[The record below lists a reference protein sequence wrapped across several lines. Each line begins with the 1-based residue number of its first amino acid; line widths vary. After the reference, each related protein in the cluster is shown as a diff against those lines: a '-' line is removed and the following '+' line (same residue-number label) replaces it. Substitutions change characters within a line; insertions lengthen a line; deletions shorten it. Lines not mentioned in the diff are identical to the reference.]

1 MGARL
6 DVELAAVR
14 PARVRAVPP
23 AAGEAT
29 SVSAVR
35 TASAAAGLSRWL
47 CAPVTDSVRWDPG
60 RRTAVTREGCTAR
73 PSFAIVAIIAA
84 IWRGVPSTSPP
95 PSPSLPIWA
104 PWAVS
109 GPTVVSAPRP
119 SPSGCAPSGWSR
131 SWKPRASAVSRT
143 FGQPSVPAIP
153 MNAVLHETASACRNE
168 IMLLA
173 PVPWQRPCGSFSID
187 RGPPM
192 FSCSGAGTRV
202 AGVLPDS
209 LRNAAA
215 TTTLNVEP
223 DHCASPPV
231 DLLGRKRRKIYRG
244 AATAADVASVLG
256 VLRCGVALPLT
267 GRKIPVADVVVVR
280 DRRLDLASAV
290 DRSADPAVGVPM
302 AVRIGL
308 DELGQRLRGRSAATA
323 LSRSV
328 SNEERA
334 ADACGEQRG
343 PRRRG

>member
-14 PARVRAVPP
+14 LARVRAVPP
-23 AAGEAT
+23 AAVEAT

-35 TASAAAGLSRWL
+35 RASATAGLSRWL

-60 RRTAVTREGCTAR
+60 RRTAVTREDCTAR

-84 IWRGVPSTSPP
+84 IWRGAPSTPPP

-119 SPSGCAPSGWSR
+119 SASGCAPSGWSR

-153 MNAVLHETASACRNE
+153 MNAVLHETARACRNE

-192 FSCSGAGTRV
+192 SSCSGAGTRV
-202 AGVLPDS
+202 AGVLP
-209 LRNAAA
+209 
-215 TTTLNVEP
+215 
-223 DHCASPPV
+223 
-231 DLLGRKRRKIYRG
+231 G
-244 AATAADVASVLG
+244 
-256 VLRCGVALPLT
+256 
-267 GRKIPVADVVVVR
+267 
-280 DRRLDLASAV
+280 LA
-290 DRSADPAVGVPM
+290 
-302 AVRIGL
+302 
-308 DELGQRLRGRSAATA
+308 
-323 LSRSV
+323 
-328 SNEERA
+328 EER
-334 ADACGEQRG
+334 
-343 PRRRG
+343 RRDHHLER